1 MTSTF
6 NQTVQQD
13 LSSPSFLSQLAGYLG
28 GEAAPGIAQQG
39 LTGAQA
45 QAQAGVMPA
54 ALQEGI
60 AQQTQT
66 AGYSLAN
73 ALLGEQS
80 AQLGQQGLASQ
91 IGTAAQQQ
99 AIEQQQYPLQQE
111 QIGLQQQA
119 LGSTVGTAQQQ
130 QAIEQQQY
138 PLQQQQIGLQEQGT
152 ALQLGNLAYQQ
163 PIAQEKQYGGAA
175 ATGALNS
182 QGNKQG
188 MASLAQQYG
197 YQGSQLNIQGQNEYI
212 QSQLAQLGQQSELA
226 GYGGQQAQYGYQ
238 GQQLGVQQQLA
249 GLGQQSEEV
258 GYAGQQAQYA
268 NQYQQLALAAQQ
280 AGIPVQQAI
289 SQLQYGIGQQGIQA
303 DPTSL
308 MAQAANAQSNQ
319 AGGYSTVVSQ
329 GSAAGAA
336 MSNAAARMGLG
347 ANFAASGQPVTVGS
361 GNKAA

>member
-1 MTSTF
+1 VTSTL
-6 NQTVQQD
+6 NQTIQQD
-13 LSSPSFLSQLAGYLG
+13 LQSPSFLSQLAGYLG
-28 GEAAPGIAQQG
+28 GQAAPGIAQQG

-45 QAQAGVMPA
+45 EAQAGVMPA

-99 AIEQQQYPLQQE
+99 AIEQQQYPLQQ
-111 QIGLQQQA
+111 
-119 LGSTVGTAQQQ
+119 
-130 QAIEQQQY
+130 
-138 PLQQQQIGLQEQGT
+138 QQIGLQEQGT
-152 ALQLGNLAYQQ
+152 ALQGLNLAYQQ

-175 ATGALNS
+175 ATGALNT
-182 QGNKQG
+182 QGEKQG

-197 YQGSQLNIQGQNEYI
+197 YQGSQLNLQAQNQYI
-212 QSQLAQLGQQSELA
+212 QS
-226 GYGGQQAQYGYQ
+226 
-238 GQQLGVQQQLA
+238 QLA
-249 GLGQQSEEV
+249 GLGQQAEQV
-258 GYAGQQAQYA
+258 GYGGQQEQYA
-268 NQYQQLALAAQQ
+268 NQYQQLGLAAKQ

-308 MAQAANAQSNQ
+308 MAQAANAQSQQ
-319 AGGYSTVVSQ
+319 AGGYSAVLSQ
-329 GSAAGAA
+329 AGATT
-336 MSNAAARMGLG
+336 GLG
-347 ANFAASGQPVTVGS
+347 ANFLSGSPARGVG
-361 GNKAA
+361 